1 MLRGG
6 VGSGAHDIPR
16 FPAPCPF
23 LSMLPASAGAW
34 LDILAEA
41 GNSAHI
47 MNIAELLELP
57 TLRKHCR
64 GHPSVAVVGSGGKTT
79 LVWAL
84 ARHFRHER
92 VLVSTTVKMWMP
104 KAADHDVFLDEPAF
118 AALHDPRCGISF
130 AGKLLAGN
138 CEAGQGKI
146 GAPAPELLARGRA
159 LFDYSFIEADGSRM
173 RPFKGWAEYEPVVPD
188 YTHMTIAVVP
198 VIPPGFRVSEE
209 TVHRLPLFCAIS
221 GASAGQELRPEHL
234 ASAIAHPQG
243 LLAKAKG
250 KIVLFFNQ
258 AENEAGR
265 EMAARTAHL
274 LPASC
279 LERIDLCA
287 AGSALRDQAFALPIR
302 AAGA

>member
-1 MLRGG
+1 
-6 VGSGAHDIPR
+6 
-16 FPAPCPF
+16 
-23 LSMLPASAGAW
+23 
-34 LDILAEA
+34 
-41 GNSAHI
+41 

-57 TLRKHCR
+57 SLRERCR
-64 GHPSVAVVGSGGKTT
+64 GHLSVAVVGSGGKTT

-104 KAADHDVFLDEPAF
+104 KAADHDVFLDEQAF
-118 AALHDPRCGISF
+118 AALRDARCGISF
-130 AGKLLAGN
+130 AGKLLSESS
-138 CEAGQGKI
+138 EAGQGKI
-146 GAPAPELLARGRA
+146 GALAPELLDRRRA

-173 RPFKGWAEYEPVVPD
+173 RPFKGWAEYEPVVPE

-221 GASAGQELRPEHL
+221 GASSGQELGPKHL

-250 KIVLFFNQ
+250 RIVLFFNQ
-258 AENEAGR
+258 AENETGR
-265 EMAARTAHL
+265 EMAAQTAQL

-279 LERIDLCA
+279 RERIDLCVT
-287 AGSALRDQAFALPIR
+287 GSALHGQALALPIR
-302 AAGA
+302 AEET